1 MGIAGNQAYWEAQA
15 EGTVLLDMTIGEMFD
30 AAVRA
35 AGDREAV
42 VYDYPELGL
51 AMRLSYRQ
59 LDDAV
64 RQLAKSMMALG
75 VEPGDKVA
83 VLAPNLPQWLFL
95 EVALAK
101 IGAVLVTVNTGYK
114 QAELAYLLE
123 NGDIKVLFTVASYR
137 GNSFQASLH
146 GIVPELRHCADPVRR
161 HLRSKALP
169 CLRQVVMLE
178 DEGDFPG
185 ALPYR
190 ALLGLAGQV
199 TDAQLAQRQAAVRPQ
214 DVAQI
219 QYTSGTTGHPK
230 GVMLTHHSTLNNA
243 MLTSR
248 RLPFGEAERFLCC
261 MPLFH
266 TAGCVVNVLSTLLN
280 RGTLIM
286 ALWFDARKMLELIHA
301 ERPTIINMVP
311 TMLIALLNDE
321 GFQAGRYDTGSIR
334 KMMTG
339 GTSIP
344 VVLIEEVARR
354 IGGNPTIVLGLTE
367 TSPIVCATLADDSF
381 EQKSS
386 TVGKPLPHTS
396 VRIVEPE
403 TGRVAALGETGE
415 IQVKGYLLMK
425 GYYRMP
431 DKTAQ
436 AIDAQ
441 GWFQTGD
448 LGSMDAEGYVRVIG
462 RVKDM
467 IIRGGENIY
476 PVEIEEFLLRH
487 EQVAEAAVVGVPDA
501 YMGEETVAIVRLAP
515 GAGLDEEAL
524 RAYCRAGISR
534 YKVPK
539 YYLFVASFPLT
550 PSGKFKK
557 NELRRYAA
565 QQLGLTSLD

>member
-1 MGIAGNQAYWEAQA
+1 MGVAGNQAYWEGQP
-15 EGTVLLDMTIGEMFD
+15 EGVTLLDTTIGDMFD
-30 AAVRA
+30 ASVLAE
-35 AGDREAV
+35 GDREAV
-42 VYDYPELGL
+42 VYDYPELNL
-51 AMRLSYRQ
+51 ELRLSYRQ
-59 LDDAV
+59 LHEV
-64 RQLAKSMMALG
+64 VQQLAKGVMALG
-75 VEPGDKVA
+75 VQAGDKVA

-114 QAELAYLLE
+114 QAELAYLLK
-123 NGDIKVLFTVASYR
+123 NGDIKVLFTVESYR
-137 GNSFQASLH
+137 NNSFLEALY
-146 GIVPELRHCADPVRR
+146 GIVPELGQCLDPVAQP
-161 HLRSKALP
+161 LQSAALP
-169 CLRQVVMLE
+169 HLRQVVILGEVDKPGCLRYQRVLE
-178 DEGDFPG
+178 LG
-185 ALPYR
+185 AD
-190 ALLGLAGQV
+190 V
-199 TDAQLAQRQAAVRPQ
+199 TDAQLAQRQATVQPH

-230 GVMLTHHSTLNNA
+230 GVMLSHHSTLNNA
-243 MLTSR
+243 MLTSL
-248 RLPFGEAERFLCC
+248 RLPFGEAERFLCS

-286 ALWFDARKMLELIHA
+286 AVWFDARKMLELIHA

-311 TMLIALLNDE
+311 TMLIAMLNDE
-321 GFQAGRYDTGSIR
+321 GFQQGRYDTRSIK
-334 KMMTG
+334 KMLTG

-344 VVLIEEVARR
+344 IVLIEEVARK

-367 TSPIVCATLADDSF
+367 TSPIVCETLADDSF
-381 EQKSS
+381 ERKSS

-396 VRIVEPE
+396 VRIVDTE
-403 TGRVAALGETGE
+403 TGRVAGFGEAGE

-425 GYYRMP
+425 GYYKMP
-431 DKTAQ
+431 DKTAM
-436 AIDAQ
+436 AMDAD
-441 GWFQTGD
+441 GWFRTGD

-487 EQVAEAAVVGVPDA
+487 EHVEEAAVVGVPDD
-501 YMGEETVAIVRLAP
+501 YMGEEAVALVRRAVDSN
-515 GAGLDEEAL
+515 LDEDAL
-524 RAYCRAGISR
+524 RTYCREGISR

-539 YYLFVASFPLT
+539 YYLFVESFPLT

-557 NELRRYAA
+557 NELRRIAA
-565 QQLGLTSLD
+565 EQLGLIIPE